1 MNIAIIGGT
10 GFIGK
15 KLYKSLLEDNHTI
28 FLFVRDYSKYDE
40 LETEKL
46 RVIPLNPLNLKETLE
61 QCDAVINLAGANLYG
76 SRWTD
81 EYKKEIRSSRIDT
94 TRLIVDSINSLEKKP
109 EILINSSA
117 SGYYGSNLDSTVV
130 TEQDT
135 NGYDFLATLCKDW
148 ENEAIKANCKV
159 ALVRTSLVMDRKQ
172 GFHPRLAES
181 FKMRVGTRIL
191 PGKQYLSWV
200 HIEDLIR
207 IFKFILD
214 QKITGPVNAAS
225 PGALTFDE
233 VSKVLAEEYKPYFVV
248 PIGETLIRFVFGDIA
263 EYITKGRNVYPRVLT
278 DKGFEFNHSD
288 FKAVAK
294 ILHG

>member
-28 FLFVRDYSKYDE
+28 FLFVRDYTKYEE
-40 LETEKL
+40 LETETL
-46 RVIPLNPLNLKETLE
+46 RVVPLNPLNLKETLE
-61 QCDAVINLAGANLYG
+61 QCDAVINLAGASIYG
-76 SRWTD
+76 RWTE

-117 SGYYGSNLDSTVV
+117 SGYYGSTLEDKVV

-172 GFHPRLAES
+172 GIHPQLTES
-181 FKMRVGTRIL
+181 FKRRIGTRIL
-191 PGKQYLSWV
+191 PGKQYLTWI

-207 IFKFILD
+207 VFKFILD
-214 QKITGPVNAAS
+214 QKITGPVNAAA
-225 PGALTFDE
+225 PGSLTYDQ
-233 VSKVLAEEYKPYFVV
+233 VSKILAEEYKPYFVV
-248 PIGETLIRFVFGDIA
+248 PLGESLIRIVFGDIA
-263 EYITKGRNVYPRVLT
+263 EYITKGQNVFPRVLT

-288 FKAVAK
+288 FKEVAK
-294 ILHG
+294 IFHG

>member
-15 KLYKSLLEDNHTI
+15 KLYKALLEDNHSV
-28 FLFVRDYSKYDE
+28 FLFVRDYTKHVS
-40 LETEKL
+40 LETEQL
-46 RVIPLNPLNLKETLE
+46 RIIPLNPLNLKETLE
-61 QCDAVINLAGANLYG
+61 ICDAVINLAGANIYQ

-81 EYKKEIRSSRIDT
+81 EEKKEMRSSRIDT

-117 SGYYGSNLDSTVV
+117 SGYYGSTVDDRV
-130 TEQDT
+130 LTEQDT

-159 ALVRTSLVMDRKQ
+159 ALVRTSLVMDRKLGIHQ
-172 GFHPRLAES
+172 QLTKS
-181 FKMRVGTRIL
+181 FKMGIGTRIL
-191 PGKQYLSWV
+191 PGKQYLSWI

-207 IFKFILD
+207 VFKFILAE
-214 QKITGPVNAAS
+214 KITGPVNASA
-225 PGALTFDE
+225 PGAITYNE
-233 VSKVLAEEYKPYFVV
+233 VAKILKEEYKPYFVL
-248 PIGETLIRFVFGDIA
+248 PLGERLIKFVLGEIA
-263 EYITKGRNVYPRVLT
+263 EYITRGQNVYPRVLT
-278 DKGFEFNHSD
+278 DRGFGFHHSD
-288 FKAVAK
+288 FKEVAK